1 MWRTEMAV
9 LIQNIV
15 RNPERDPE
23 IFFTSMTSMW
33 FIFEPRSVIQSH
45 FRKESLSV
53 SVMED
58 EHAIVL
64 LLHSVCWGV
73 CSTAYFC

>member
-1 MWRTEMAV
+1 M
-9 LIQNIV
+9 L
-15 RNPERDPE
+15 RDPE

-45 FRKESLSV
+45 SRKESLSV

-64 LLHSVCWGV
+64 LLHSVCWAFVRWHISADGAAV
-73 CSTAYFC
+73 L

>member
-1 MWRTEMAV
+1 MWLTERGV
-9 LIQNIV
+9 VIQIV
-15 RNPERDPE
+15 VRDPE
-23 IFFTSMTSMW
+23 IVFTSMTSIW
-33 FIFEPRSVIQSH
+33 FIFESLSVIQYH

-64 LLHSVCWGV
+64 LLHSVQ
-73 CSTAYFC
+73 